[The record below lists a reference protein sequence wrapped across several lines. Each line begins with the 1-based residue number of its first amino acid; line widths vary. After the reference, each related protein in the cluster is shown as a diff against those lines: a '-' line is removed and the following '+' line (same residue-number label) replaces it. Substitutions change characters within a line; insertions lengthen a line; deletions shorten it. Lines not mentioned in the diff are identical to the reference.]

1 MGKRQFRIGELATAL
16 GVERYVV
23 RFWEKEFS
31 LAAFRSEGG
40 QRFYTNDDLVT
51 FTYIKD
57 LLYNK
62 GYTLAGARL
71 QLQQLKQPTPGLLE
85 LRRDSAQGAVA
96 HRNIIPAR
104 KKTLK
109 RKNPIQ
115 RKQCSSCKDNERI
128 QKDLETLS
136 VKLHGLKRQ
145 LSSESSNS

>member
-1 MGKRQFRIGELATAL
+1 MGKRQFRIGELAAAL

-23 RFWEKEFS
+23 RFWEKEFN

-40 QRFYTNDDLVT
+40 QRFYTNDDLIT

-57 LLYNK
+57 LLYNE

-71 QLQQLKQPTPGLLE
+71 QLQQRKQPTPGLLE
-85 LRRDSAQGAVA
+85 LRHNPAQEIAA
-96 HRNIIPAR
+96 HRDIIPAR
-104 KKTLK
+104 RKALK

-115 RKQCSSCKDNERI
+115 RKQCSSCKDNERL

-136 VKLHGLKRQ
+136 VKLHGLKKQ
-145 LSSESSNS
+145 LGSEASDS